1 VKQKTR
7 LRITLLF
14 TCWTLSLFGSVLA
27 TFIMQA
33 VAFFHV
39 SPASA
44 GTLESYQNLTLVVIT
59 FIAFSYILKVGYR
72 KALMTVIALMV
83 FLSFITPFIDT
94 YWMIKV
100 YLVGV
105 GITLV
110 GMKVGIYATV
120 SLVTENESQHA
131 SFLSLAEATWMLSS
145 MVGMWIIAFFIKI
158 APDHW
163 MYALWV
169 YTVFG
174 IINFLIWMFTPMDE
188 SAIEKEKQQP
198 FKEQIKDIINIC
210 KSKIV
215 LFAIIIFFVDQFV
228 ENGFLAWMAGF
239 YQMAIH
245 LSQSLSVELASITVF
260 AYFIGRVAVVFLLKY
275 MRWDKVLFIYYLI
288 AITIL
293 IYVLYTIHAPNH
305 PINTLWDIPIQ
316 ALILPL
322 IGFFM
327 APNTPILNSAVLNR
341 TVKEK
346 QALLMTVMTITYA
359 ISSSIS
365 ARLIGDLM
373 GHFGGILG
381 FKLTT
386 VIPMIFLIIFIL
398 PFANF
403 LRKRTI
409 E

>member
-1 VKQKTR
+1 MKQNTR
-7 LRITLLF
+7 LRLTLLF

-33 VAFFHV
+33 IAFFHV

-83 FLSFITPFIDT
+83 FLSLITPFIDT

-110 GMKVGIYATV
+110 GMKVGIYAAV

-131 SFLSLAEATWMLSS
+131 AFLSLAEAMWMLSS

-163 MYALWV
+163 IYALWV
-169 YTVFG
+169 YSGFG
-174 IINFLIWMFTPMDE
+174 IINFIIWMFTPMDE
-188 SAIEKEKQQP
+188 SAIEHEKQQP
-198 FKEQIKDIINIC
+198 LKEQIKDIINIC

-215 LFAIIIFFVDQFV
+215 LAAIIIFFIDQFL
-228 ENGFLAWMAGF
+228 ENGLTAWMAGF
-239 YQMAIH
+239 YQLAVNI
-245 LSQSLSVELASITVF
+245 SQSLSVELASFTIF
-260 AYFIGRVAVVFLLKY
+260 AYFLGRVTVIFLLKY
-275 MRWDKVLFIYYLI
+275 MRWDKVLFVYYII
-288 AITIL
+288 ATAIL
-293 IYVLYTIHAPNH
+293 VYALYTIRAPGHTITSIWNV
-305 PINTLWDIPIQ
+305 PVA
-316 ALILPL
+316 ALILPVV
-322 IGFFM
+322 GFFL
-327 APNTPILNSAVLNR
+327 APNTPILNSAILSR
-341 TVKEK
+341 TVKGK

-365 ARLIGDLM
+365 ARLTGDLM
-373 GHFGGILG
+373 GHFGGIAG

-386 VIPMIFLIIFIL
+386 LIPIAILIIFIL
-398 PFANF
+398 PFGNF
-403 LRKRTI
+403 LRKRRI